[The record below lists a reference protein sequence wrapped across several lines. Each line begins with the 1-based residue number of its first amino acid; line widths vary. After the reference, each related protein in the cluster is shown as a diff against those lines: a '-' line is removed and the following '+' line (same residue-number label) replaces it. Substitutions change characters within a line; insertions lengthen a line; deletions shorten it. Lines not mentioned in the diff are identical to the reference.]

1 MSMRERS
8 KIVIAIA
15 PNNAANT
22 FVNAFGRAIA
32 DGGFRVVGYGYG
44 SQLPKGTDVL
54 IMHWPDIFFSE
65 QTEQRIAELNQ
76 LLDEW
81 IAAKENRGLR
91 LVWVV
96 HNLKPHDASPGGSDL
111 GQRFLTSLDGIIY
124 LSKYSREA
132 FIDTYGVNVRHE
144 LVSKH
149 GHYRDDMLS
158 PPRPPSATWEGIE
171 VCYFGQIRAYK
182 GLEDL
187 IECADGFGGLQV
199 TVTGFRVDSAYS
211 AKIEALAEG
220 RSAVRLDLRN
230 NPLSLSE
237 LEAVIDRCH
246 GVVLPYRSILNSGAA
261 LFALSRHRPVLCPH
275 LGSLPEVQADV
286 GADWLHLYRGA
297 LESSVLR
304 SFVEYLSVAEP
315 KACDLSAYD
324 WGPIGQSL
332 RQFIDRICAD

>member
-8 KIVIAIA
+8 TIAIAIA

-22 FVNAFGRAIA
+22 FVNAFGRALT
-32 DGGFRVVGYGYG
+32 DGGFRVDDYRYG

-54 IMHWPDIFFSE
+54 IMHWPDIFFSA
-65 QTEQRIAELNQ
+65 QTEQKIIEPKK

-91 LVWVV
+91 LVWVM
-96 HNLKPHDASPGGSDL
+96 HNLKPHDASAGSDL
-111 GQRFLTSLDGIIY
+111 GQRFLASLDGIIH
-124 LSKYSREA
+124 LSTYSREA

-158 PPRPPSATWEGIE
+158 QLRPPSPTCKGIE

-187 IECADGFGGLQV
+187 IECADGFAGLRV

-220 RSAVRLDLRN
+220 RGAVRLDLRN
-230 NPLSLSE
+230 DLLSLSE

-261 LFALSRHRPVLCPH
+261 LFALSRHRPVLCPR

-297 LESSVLR
+297 LESSILR
-304 SFVEYLSVAEP
+304 SFVEYLGVAEP

-332 RQFIDRICAD
+332 RQFIDRICTD